1 MFRVSQVY
9 NRFYRF
15 ILRNNAVRLFQVKHP
30 NVMQILKRVPTEK
43 PILKVEWNGGI
54 FQNSGSSRFV
64 RWSAAQ

>member
-1 MFRVSQVY
+1 MFRVSEVY

-30 NVMQILKRVPTEK
+30 NVMQILKRVQTR
-43 PILKVEWNGGI
+43 LKVEWNGGI